1 MKSIRL
7 LALGCA
13 ALMAATPLLANADP
27 GRGRGHGGGPP
38 AFEDGHPG
46 RGHGGDRDDRGRDR
60 DDFSEELAEELGSAA
75 AITLAS
81 AFFSPRERDLIY
93 DYFDDHRFEP
103 QGLPPGIA
111 RNLARGK
118 PLPPGIAK
126 RYLPSPLLAQLPRRD
141 GYEYLIVGGSIILA
155 EAATGLIVD
164 ILEGAL

>member
-1 MKSIRL
+1 MKTTRL

-13 ALMAATPLLANADP
+13 ALIAATPLLASADP
-27 GRGRGHGGGPP
+27 GRGRGHG
-38 AFEDGHPG
+38 H
-46 RGHGGDRDDRGRDR
+46 DRDDRGREHDR
-60 DDFSEELAEELGSAA
+60 NDLADELGDALGAAA

-81 AFFSPRERDLIY
+81 VVFSPRERDLIY
-93 DYFDDHRFEP
+93 DYFDVHSFEP
-103 QGLPPGIA
+103 RGLPPGIA

-164 ILEGAL
+164 ILEDAL